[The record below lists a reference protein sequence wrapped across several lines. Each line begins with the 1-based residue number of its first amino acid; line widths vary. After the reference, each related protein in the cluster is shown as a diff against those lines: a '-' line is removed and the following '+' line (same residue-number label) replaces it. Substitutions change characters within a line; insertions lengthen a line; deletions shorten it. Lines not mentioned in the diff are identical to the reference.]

1 MLGVLIDGG
10 AMMIPLLLCSIAVI
24 AIIIDRARAFRA
36 ADVDLEGLRGN
47 VREALSNG
55 NVEGA
60 MDACAKSSG
69 PLAATLLTGLQRY
82 SRMKARGRTPV
93 EMQAVVSKTM
103 EDYAPKAIH
112 GVEKRLN
119 ALILISGISPL
130 IGMTGTVTGMIS
142 SFNAM
147 AEAAGLDAG
156 AVAGGIS
163 EALITT
169 AAGLIIAIPAVVA
182 YNWFTNRIEVFNM
195 AIEAGINDVVEAIE
209 ADQTDGITVS
219 A

>member
-10 AMMIPLLLCSIAVI
+10 AMMIPLLLCAIAVI

-36 ADVDLEGLRGN
+36 ADVDLDGLRSKIRQSLASGDID
-47 VREALSNG
+47 
-55 NVEGA
+55 GA
-60 MDACAKSSG
+60 MDACAASSG
-69 PLAATLLTGLQRY
+69 PLAATMLTGLQRY
-82 SRMKARGRTPV
+82 SRMKSRGRTPV
-93 EMQAVVSKTM
+93 EMQAAVSKTM

-112 GVEKRLN
+112 GIERRLN

-182 YNWFTNRIEVFNM
+182 YNYFTNRIETFNM
-195 AIEAGINDVVEAIE
+195 AIEAGITDVVEAIE
-209 ADQTDGITVS
+209 ADGDVLVS

>member
-1 MLGVLIDGG
+1 MLGILIDGG
-10 AMMIPLLLCSIAVI
+10 AMMIPLLICSIAIV

-36 ADVDLEGLRGN
+36 ANVDYTTLRKT
-47 VREALSNG
+47 VRESLQNG
-55 NVEGA
+55 DFDGA
-60 MDACAKSSG
+60 MDACCASSG
-69 PLAATLLTGLQRY
+69 PVAATLLTGLQRY
-82 SRMKARGRTPV
+82 KRMKERGRTMT
-93 EMQAVVSKTM
+93 EMQSTVTKTM

-112 GVEKRLN
+112 GLEKRLS
-119 ALILISGISPL
+119 AMILISGISPL

-169 AAGLIIAIPAVVA
+169 AAGLIIAIPAVIA
-182 YNWFTNRIEVFNM
+182 YNYFTNKIEVYNM
-195 AIEAGINDVVEAIE
+195 AIESGITDIAEAIE
-209 ADQTDGITVS
+209 EA
-219 A
+219 

>member
-1 MLGVLIDGG
+1 MLGILIDGG
-10 AMMIPLLLCSIAVI
+10 SMMIPLLLCSIAVI

-36 ADVDLEGLRGN
+36 ANVDFEGLRAQ
-47 VREALSNG
+47 VRQNLAG
-55 NVEGA
+55 GDIDAA
-60 MDACAKSSG
+60 MDACTKSSG
-69 PLAATLLTGLQRY
+69 PVAATLLTGLQRY
-82 SRMKARGRTPV
+82 KRMKERGRTMT
-93 EMQAVVSKTM
+93 EMQTTVTKTM

-112 GVEKRLN
+112 GVEKRLG
-119 ALILISGISPL
+119 ALILVSGISPL

-182 YNWFTNRIEVFNM
+182 YNYFTNRIEVFNM
-195 AIEAGINDVVEAIE
+195 AIEASITDVAEAIE
-209 ADQTDGITVS
+209 EA
-219 A
+219 

>member
-1 MLGVLIDGG
+1 MLGILIDGG
-10 AMMIPLLLCSIAVI
+10 SMMIPLLLCSIAVI

-36 ADVDLEGLRGN
+36 ANVDFEGLRSQ
-47 VREALSNG
+47 VRQNLASG
-55 NVEGA
+55 DIDAA
-60 MDACAKSSG
+60 MDACTQSSG
-69 PLAATLLTGLQRY
+69 PVAATLLTGLQRY
-82 SRMKARGRTPV
+82 KRMKERGRTMT
-93 EMQAVVSKTM
+93 EMQTTVTKTM

-112 GVEKRLN
+112 GVEKRLG

-182 YNWFTNRIEVFNM
+182 YNYFTNRIEVFNM
-195 AIEAGINDVVEAIE
+195 AIEAGITDVAEAIE
-209 ADQTDGITVS
+209 EA
-219 A
+219 

>member
-1 MLGVLIDGG
+1 MLGILIDGG
-10 AMMIPLLLCSIAVI
+10 SMMIPLLICSIAVI

-36 ADVDLEGLRGN
+36 ANVDYAGLRAT
-47 VREALSNG
+47 VREALAKG
-55 NVEGA
+55 DIDAA
-60 MDACAKSSG
+60 MDACTKSSG
-69 PLAATLLTGLQRY
+69 PVAATLLTGLQRY
-82 SRMKARGRTPV
+82 QRMKERGRTMT
-93 EMQAVVSKTM
+93 EMQTTVTKTM

-112 GVEKRLN
+112 GVEKRLG

-169 AAGLIIAIPAVVA
+169 AAGLIIAIPGVVA
-182 YNWFTNRIEVFNM
+182 YNMFQKRVEEWNM
-195 AIEAGINDVVEAIE
+195 RLEGAIAEFGQAVGA
-209 ADQTDGITVS
+209 
-219 A
+219 